1 MAKVRKFSDVV
12 VAIQEV
18 APQDLKEALSQNV
31 GFWVP
36 EIMWHKLSQYVNKY
50 VTPSSKDATA
60 IAVYARLCDCSED
73 DMKARFEADG
83 L

>member
-12 VAIQEV
+12 MAIQEV
-18 APQDLKEALSQNV
+18 APQDLKEALSRSV
-31 GFWVP
+31 GFWAP
-36 EIMWHKLSQYVNKY
+36 EIAWHKLTEYVNRY

-73 DMKARFEADG
+73 EMKARFEADG
-83 L
+83 R